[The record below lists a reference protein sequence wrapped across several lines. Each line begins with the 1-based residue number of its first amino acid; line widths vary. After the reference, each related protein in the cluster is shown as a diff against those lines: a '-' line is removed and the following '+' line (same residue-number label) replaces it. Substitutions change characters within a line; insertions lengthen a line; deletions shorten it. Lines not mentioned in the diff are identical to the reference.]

1 MSRIGLK
8 EIKVPD
14 KVEVSFAD
22 RMLKVK
28 GPKGELSQDVRDGID
43 FDIQGQA
50 IKVTRKNDSK
60 TLRALH
66 GLYRSLLNNMVI
78 GVVEG
83 YTRKLELNGVGY
95 RAQLKGDVLN
105 LSLGFSHPVDFKLP
119 KGIACQV
126 EDNNTKLTLTGFDK
140 QLIGETAA
148 QIRRIRPPEP
158 YKKKG
163 IKYAE
168 EVIRTKAGKSAK

>member
-1 MSRIGLK
+1 MSRIGFK

-14 KVEVSFAD
+14 KVEVSFKD

-28 GPKGELSQDVRDGID
+28 GPKGELSQDVRDGIE
-43 FDIQGQA
+43 FDIQGQG

-60 TLRALH
+60 TLKALH

-78 GVVEG
+78 GVHEG
-83 YTRKLELNGVGY
+83 YIRKLELNGVGY
-95 RAQLKGDVLN
+95 KAQLKGDLINISV
-105 LSLGFSHPVDFKLP
+105 GYSHPVDFKLP
-119 KGIACQV
+119 KGITCQV
-126 EDNNTKLTLTGFDK
+126 EDNNTKLTLSGFDK